1 MRGDGDGTFGH
12 VPQDAHRVADAGA
25 DVHTCTWHVS
35 RFDGEKGKKKTE
47 RKIIFSWLNYPLE

>member
-35 RFDGEKGKKKTE
+35 RFDGEKGKKKKK
-47 RKIIFSWLNYPLE
+47 RKGK